1 MTLGSRF
8 PNSSKMMT
16 PMMIISIGPGMP
28 KKTAKGRDTA
38 ETSEIEI
45 TRVARGDTPAVSV
58 GVKVH
63 YIAAIRAVKLPFGH
77 SAFGSPAARDGSV
90 CSSRTPIAGDRG
102 PAGLGRHGSRS
113 KACSQN
119 VTVLSALAITVMP
132 LSVTRKPRARSA
144 SES

>member
-63 YIAAIRAVKLPFGH
+63 YIAAIRAVKLPFGL
-77 SAFGSPAARDGSV
+77 SEARR
-90 CSSRTPIAGDRG
+90 SRRKRLLEPDADR
-102 PAGLGRHGSRS
+102 R
-113 KACSQN
+113 
-119 VTVLSALAITVMP
+119 
-132 LSVTRKPRARSA
+132 
-144 SES
+144 